1 MDSEYRKDTCQLERH
16 LRLWSPLPELGRYG
30 KDACL
35 RRLNIRLKRYAVDF
49 YLAVPSVGC
58 IANVTEYQSLSVEPD
73 DDLYTLLVLFVGNLV
88 PAGVLADALEEKHP
102 KTAPVAE
109 FLRKWE
115 QLDPNE

>member
-1 MDSEYRKDTCQLERH
+1 MDSKYRKDTCQLERH

-30 KDACL
+30 KDVCL
-35 RRLNIRLKRYAVDF
+35 RRLNIRLKRYAVEF
-49 YLAVPSVGC
+49 HLQVPHVGC
-58 IANVTEYQSLSVEPD
+58 IALVSSYITIKVEPD
-73 DDLYTLLVLFVGNLV
+73 DDLYTLLVLFVGDLV

-115 QLDPNE
+115 QPYPNE